1 MRGPGVDCS
10 SRRGYSRRV
19 LRRIALACAFVVA
32 VPALAAAADGQ
43 GPTPNIFAP
52 VSTPAFAIREI
63 AFFVLGIT
71 AVIFIVVAGFAVYTL
86 IRFGRRPANPEAEPA
101 QVYGSTQIEMAW
113 TIVPLL

>member
-1 MRGPGVDCS
+1 MRGPGVDWS

-71 AVIFIVVAGFAVYTL
+71 AAIFVVVAGFALY
-86 IRFGRRPANPEAEPA
+86 
-101 QVYGSTQIEMAW
+101 
-113 TIVPLL
+113 TIVRYRRRRDDDGREPPQV